1 LQKFF
6 FNPKSIITI
15 ISIHMFITTSF
26 KLVVNREEKNQIL
39 KLMRNFSSAVRFS
52 YKRLLEGFTTLQTYT
67 ITRQKFPELNS
78 HYVSCAVEKAREI
91 FQSCKARG
99 QNPKKLI
106 FGGRTLFEK
115 LKKNHLQGKRLKEL
129 KRKWKEKRQGTL
141 LSIGAKHKTHK
152 GNLNLRF
159 IPAEKGKNNLWL
171 RIALKNRKF
180 ILARVKRDLSGKSD
194 KWALFLAKI
203 LSGEQFPYTVEL
215 KLKDGQ
221 IYGFVKFL
229 LDVPPQTITKEKGV
243 IGIDVNARPF
253 HLALAEV
260 STDGNL
266 QSYKSIYL
274 SHLLKFKSRNRK
286 EYEEWLIAHE
296 VVRFAKE
303 KNKAIAIEDIKKL
316 PKGKRGDGKAKLRK
330 ILQFFSYRRILKK
343 IESLAIWEGIEI
355 VKVNPAFTSVIGM
368 MKYCPQYFID
378 KDIAGAYVI
387 GRKALG
393 FKEEIPKNY
402 KKLLKSQVY
411 IQYALWRLGKMEEE
425 LAGRLNEEKNK
436 YKANGI
442 KRDLRRLKRE
452 KKFLEKFLMEMSNS
466 KSSQSEPETQEQG
479 NLGKEPV
486 RGEKSSQK
494 LWRVLRVAFAIP
506 LLGRLFVRD
515 FSPLRPL
522 MVQGKWEGIAE
533 RLGPDGFAGPP

>member
-1 LQKFF
+1 
-6 FNPKSIITI
+6 
-15 ISIHMFITTSF
+15 MFITTSF
-26 KLVVNREEKNQIL
+26 KLVVNREEKEQIL
-39 KLMRNFSSAVRFS
+39 KLMRSFSSAVRFS
-52 YKRLLEGFTTLQTYT
+52 YKRLLEGFTTLQAYK

-78 HYVSCAVEKAREI
+78 HYVNCAVEKAREI

-141 LSIGAKHKTHK
+141 ISIGAKHKTHK

-159 IPAEKGKNNLWL
+159 IPAEKGKNNLLL

-180 ILARVKRDLSGKSD
+180 ILAKVKRDLSGKSD

-221 IYGFVKFL
+221 IYGFVRFSL
-229 LDVPPQTITKEKGV
+229 GFPPQTITKAKGV

-260 STDGNL
+260 SSDGNL

-274 SHLLKFKSRNRK
+274 SHLLKYKSRNRK

-343 IESLAIWEGIEI
+343 IESLATQEGIEVI
-355 VKVNPAFTSVIGM
+355 KVNPAFTSLIGM
-368 MKYCPQYFID
+368 MKYCPQCFID
-378 KDIAGAYVI
+378 KDVAGAYVI

-393 FKEEIPKNY
+393 FQEKIPENY

-425 LAGRLNEEKNK
+425 LKNKLNQEKNK

-442 KRDLRRLKRE
+442 RRNLRRLKKE
-452 KKFLEKFLMEMSNS
+452 KKFLEKFLFEVSSREN
-466 KSSQSEPETQEQG
+466 SQSEPETQEQG
-479 NLGKEPV
+479 NRRKEPV
-486 RGEKSSQK
+486 RGPGSGQK

-515 FSPLRPL
+515 FSPLRPVV
-522 MVQGKWEGIAE
+522 VQGKWEGVAS

>member
-1 LQKFF
+1 
-6 FNPKSIITI
+6 
-15 ISIHMFITTSF
+15 
-26 KLVVNREEKNQIL
+26 
-39 KLMRNFSSAVRFS
+39 MRNFSSAVRFS
-52 YKRLLEGFTTLQTYT
+52 YKRLLECFNTLQAYK

-78 HYVSCAVEKAREI
+78 HYVNCAVEKAREI

-106 FGGRTLFEK
+106 FGGRALFEK
-115 LKKNHLQGKRLKEL
+115 LKKKHLQGKRLKEL
-129 KRKWKEKRQGTL
+129 KRKWREKRQGNL
-141 LSIGAKHKTHK
+141 LSIGAKHETHK

-159 IPAEKGKNNLWL
+159 IPAEKGKNNLLL

-180 ILARVKRDLSGKSD
+180 MLVRVKRDLSGKSD

-221 IYGFVKFL
+221 IYGFVRFS
-229 LDVPPQTITKEKGV
+229 LDFPPQIITKAKGV

-253 HLALAEV
+253 HLTLAEV

-274 SHLLKFKSRNRK
+274 SHLLKCKSRNRK

-296 VVRFAKE
+296 VIRFAKE
-303 KNKAIAIEDIKKL
+303 KGKAIAIEDIKKL

-343 IESLAIWEGIEI
+343 IESLANQEGIEI
-355 VKVNPAFTSVIGM
+355 VRVNPAFTSVIGM

-378 KDIAGAYVI
+378 KDVAGAYVI

-393 FKEEIPKNY
+393 FKEEIPENY
-402 KKLLKSQVY
+402 KKLLKSQIY
-411 IQYALWRLGKMEEE
+411 IQYALWRLGKMEED
-425 LAGRLNEEKNK
+425 LRNKLNQEKNK

-452 KKFLEKFLMEMSNS
+452 KKFLEKFLVEVSS
-466 KSSQSEPETQEQG
+466 RKSSQSEPETQEQG
-479 NLGKEPV
+479 NLRKEPV
-486 RGEKSSQK
+486 RGPESGQK

-515 FSPLRPL
+515 FSPLRSV

>member
-1 LQKFF
+1 
-6 FNPKSIITI
+6 
-15 ISIHMFITTSF
+15 MFITTSF

-52 YKRLLEGFTTLQTYT
+52 YKRLLESFTPSQAYK

-78 HYVSCAVEKAREI
+78 HYVSCAAEKAREI

-129 KRKWKEKRQGTL
+129 KRKWREKRQGTL
-141 LSIGAKHKTHK
+141 ISIGAKHKTHK

-159 IPAEKGKNNLWL
+159 IPAEKCKNNLWL

-221 IYGFVKFL
+221 IYGFVRFS
-229 LDVPPQTITKEKGV
+229 LDVPPQTITKAKGV

-260 STDGNL
+260 SSDGNL

-274 SHLLKFKSRNRK
+274 SHLLKYKNRNRK

-303 KNKAIAIEDIKKL
+303 KGKAIAIEDIKKL

-343 IESLAIWEGIEI
+343 IESLANQEGIEV
-355 VKVNPAFTSVIGM
+355 VKVNPAFTSLIGM

-393 FKEEIPKNY
+393 FKEEIPENY
-402 KKLLKSQVY
+402 RKLLESQIY
-411 IQYALWRLGKMEEE
+411 IQYALWRLGKMEED
-425 LAGRLNEEKNK
+425 LKNKLNQEKNK

-452 KKFLEKFLMEMSNS
+452 KKFLERFLIEVSS
-466 KSSQSEPETQEQG
+466 GKSSQSEPETQEQG
-479 NLGKEPV
+479 HRRKEPV
-486 RGEKSSQK
+486 RGPESGQK

-506 LLGRLFVRD
+506 LLGGFFVRD
-515 FSPLRPL
+515 FSPLRPVV
-522 MVQGKWEGIAE
+522 VQGKWEGIAS

>member
-1 LQKFF
+1 
-6 FNPKSIITI
+6 
-15 ISIHMFITTSF
+15 
-26 KLVVNREEKNQIL
+26 
-39 KLMRNFSSAVRFS
+39 MRNFSSAVRSS
-52 YKRLLEGFTTLQTYT
+52 YKRLLESFTPSQAYT
-67 ITRQKFPELNS
+67 VTRQKFPELNS

-91 FQSCKARG
+91 FQSCKSRG

-106 FGGRTLFEK
+106 FGGRALFEK
-115 LKKNHLQGKRLKEL
+115 LKKNHLQGKRLREL

-141 LSIGAKHKTHK
+141 LSIGAKHITHK

-159 IPAEKGKNNLWL
+159 IPAEKGKNNLLL

-180 ILARVKRDLSGKSD
+180 ILAKVKRDLSGKSD

-221 IYGFVKFL
+221 IYGFVRFSL
-229 LDVPPQTITKEKGV
+229 GVPPQTITKAKGV
-243 IGIDVNARPF
+243 IGIDVNAKPF

-260 STDGNL
+260 SPDGNL

-274 SHLLKFKSRNRK
+274 SHILKYKSRNRK
-286 EYEEWLIAHE
+286 ECEECLIAHE
-296 VVRFAKE
+296 IVRFARE
-303 KNKAIAIEDIKKL
+303 KGKAIAIEDIKKL

-343 IESLAIWEGIEI
+343 IESLANQEGIEV
-355 VKVNPAFTSVIGM
+355 VKVNPAFTSLIGM

-378 KDIAGAYVI
+378 KDVAGAYVI

-393 FKEEIPKNY
+393 FQEKIPENY
-402 KKLLKSQVY
+402 KKLLKSQIY
-411 IQYALWRLGKMEEE
+411 IQYALWRLRKMEED
-425 LAGRLNEEKNK
+425 LRNKLKEEKNK

-442 KRDLRRLKRE
+442 KRDLRKLKRE
-452 KKFLEKFLMEMSNS
+452 KKFLERFLFEVSR

-479 NLGKEPV
+479 NQRKEPV
-486 RGEKSSQK
+486 RGPESGQK

-506 LLGRLFVRD
+506 LLGRSFVRD
-515 FSPLRPL
+515 FSPLRPV
-522 MVQGKWEGIAE
+522 MVQGRWEGIAS

>member
-1 LQKFF
+1 
-6 FNPKSIITI
+6 
-15 ISIHMFITTSF
+15 
-26 KLVVNREEKNQIL
+26 
-39 KLMRNFSSAVRFS
+39 
-52 YKRLLEGFTTLQTYT
+52 
-67 ITRQKFPELNS
+67 
-78 HYVSCAVEKAREI
+78 
-91 FQSCKARG
+91 
-99 QNPKKLI
+99 
-106 FGGRTLFEK
+106 
-115 LKKNHLQGKRLKEL
+115 
-129 KRKWKEKRQGTL
+129 
-141 LSIGAKHKTHK
+141 
-152 GNLNLRF
+152 
-159 IPAEKGKNNLWL
+159 
-171 RIALKNRKF
+171 LKNRKF

-194 KWALFLAKI
+194 KWALFLSKI
-203 LSGEQFPYTVEL
+203 LSGDKFPYTVEL

-221 IYGFVKFL
+221 IYGFAKFSF
-229 LDVPPQTITKEKGV
+229 DVPPQTITRAKGV

-260 STDGNL
+260 SPDGNL

-274 SHLLKFKSRNRK
+274 SHLLKYKGRNRK

-296 VVRFAKE
+296 IIRFAKE
-303 KNKAIAIEDIKKL
+303 KGKAIAIEDIKKL

-343 IESLAIWEGIEI
+343 IESLANQEGIEI

-393 FKEEIPKNY
+393 FQEEIPENY
-402 KKLLKSQVY
+402 KKLLKSKVY
-411 IQYALWRLGKMEEE
+411 IQYALWRLGKMEED
-425 LAGRLNEEKNK
+425 LKNKLNQEKNK

-452 KKFLEKFLMEMSNS
+452 KKFLERFLIEMSNRN
-466 KSSQSEPETQEQG
+466 KSSQSEPETQEQVYRR
-479 NLGKEPV
+479 KEPV
-486 RGEKSSQK
+486 RGPESGQK

-506 LLGRLFVRD
+506 LLGRSFVRD
-515 FSPLRPL
+515 FSPLRPV
-522 MVQGKWEGIAE
+522 MVQGRWEGIAS

>member
-1 LQKFF
+1 
-6 FNPKSIITI
+6 
-15 ISIHMFITTSF
+15 MFITTSF
-26 KLVVNREEKNQIL
+26 KLTVNKEEKEQIL

-52 YKRLLEGFTTLQTYT
+52 YKRLLESFTPSQAYK

-78 HYVSCAVEKAREI
+78 HYVNCAIERAREI

-99 QNPKKLI
+99 QNPKKLV
-106 FGGRTLFEK
+106 FGGRALFEK

-129 KRKWKEKRQGTL
+129 KRKWREKRQGTL
-141 LSIGAKHKTHK
+141 ISIGTKHITHK

-159 IPAEKGKNNLWL
+159 IPIEKGKSNLWL

-180 ILARVKRDLSGKSD
+180 ILAKVKRDLSGKSD

-203 LSGEQFPYTVEL
+203 ISGEQFPYTVEL

-221 IYGFVKFL
+221 IYGFVSFS

-253 HLALAEV
+253 HLALAEI
-260 STDGNL
+260 SPDGNL

-274 SHLLKFKSRNRK
+274 SHLLKYKSRNRK
-286 EYEEWLIAHE
+286 EYGEWLIAHE
-296 VVRFAKE
+296 IVRFAKE
-303 KNKAIAIEDIKKL
+303 KGKAIAIEDIKKL
-316 PKGKRGDGKAKLRK
+316 PKGKRGDGKAKRRK
-330 ILQFFSYRRILKK
+330 VLQFFSYRRILKK
-343 IESLAIWEGIEI
+343 IESLANQEGIEV
-355 VKVNPAFTSVIGM
+355 VKVNPAFTSLIGM

-378 KDIAGAYVI
+378 KDVAGAYVI

-393 FKEEIPKNY
+393 LQEKIPENY

-425 LAGRLNEEKNK
+425 LKNKLNQEKNK
-436 YKANGI
+436 YKAYSI

-452 KKFLEKFLMEMSNS
+452 KKFLERFLIEVS
-466 KSSQSEPETQEQG
+466 KESSQSEPETQEQG
-479 NLGKEPV
+479 NLRKEPV

-506 LLGRLFVRD
+506 LLGKSFVRD
-515 FSPLRPL
+515 FSPLRPV
-522 MVQGKWEGIAE
+522 MVQGKWERIAMK
-533 RLGPDGFAGPP
+533 LGPDGFAGPP

>member
-1 LQKFF
+1 
-6 FNPKSIITI
+6 
-15 ISIHMFITTSF
+15 MFITTSF
-26 KLVVNREEKNQIL
+26 KLVVNREEKEQIL
-39 KLMRNFSSAVRFS
+39 KLMRSFSSAVRFS
-52 YKRLLEGFTTLQTYT
+52 YKRLLEGFTTLQAYT

-78 HYVSCAVEKAREI
+78 HYVNCAVEKAREI
-91 FQSCKARG
+91 SQSCKARG

-141 LSIGAKHKTHK
+141 ISIGAKHITHK
-152 GNLNLRF
+152 GNLNIRF
-159 IPAEKGKNNLWL
+159 IPAENAKNNLWL

-180 ILARVKRDLSGKSD
+180 ILAKVKRDLSGKSD

-221 IYGFVKFL
+221 IYGFAKFS

-260 STDGNL
+260 SPDGNL

-274 SHLLKFKSRNRK
+274 SHLLKYKGRNRK
-286 EYEEWLIAHE
+286 EYEEWLVAHE
-296 VVRFAKE
+296 VVKFAKE
-303 KNKAIAIEDIKKL
+303 KNKATAIEDIQKL

-343 IESLAIWEGIEI
+343 IESLANQEGIEI

-378 KDIAGAYVI
+378 KDVAGAYVI

-393 FKEEIPKNY
+393 FKDEVPKNY
-402 KKLLKSQVY
+402 KKLLKSQIY

-425 LAGRLNEEKNK
+425 LRNKLNQEKNK

-452 KKFLEKFLMEMSNS
+452 RKFLERFLVEVSS
-466 KSSQSEPETQEQG
+466 RKSSQSEPETQEQV
-479 NLGKEPV
+479 NQRKEPV
-486 RGEKSSQK
+486 RGPESGQK
-494 LWRVLRVAFAIP
+494 LWRVLRVALYIP
-506 LLGRLFVRD
+506 LLGRSFVRD
-515 FSPLRPL
+515 FSPLRPVV
-522 MVQGKWEGIAE
+522 VQGKWERIAE
-533 RLGPDGFAGPP
+533 RLGPDGFAGPQ

>member
-1 LQKFF
+1 
-6 FNPKSIITI
+6 
-15 ISIHMFITTSF
+15 MFITTTF
-26 KLVVNREEKNQIL
+26 KLTVSKDEKEQIL
-39 KLMRNFSSAVRFS
+39 KLMRNFSSALRFS
-52 YKRLLEGFTTLQTYT
+52 YKRLLEGFTTLQAYK

-129 KRKWKEKRQGTL
+129 KRKWREKRQGTL

-159 IPAEKGKNNLWL
+159 IPIEKGKNNLWL
-171 RIALKNRKF
+171 RVALRNRNF
-180 ILARVKRDLSGKSD
+180 ILVRVKRDFSGKSD

-221 IYGFVKFL
+221 IYGFVRFS
-229 LDVPPQTITKEKGV
+229 LDVPPQTITKAKGV

-260 STDGNL
+260 SSDGNL

-274 SHLLKFKSRNRK
+274 SHLLKCKSRNRK

-296 VVRFAKE
+296 IVRFAKE
-303 KNKAIAIEDIKKL
+303 KGRAIAIEDIKNL
-316 PKGKRGDGKAKLRK
+316 PKGKRGDGKAKFRK

-343 IESLAIWEGIEI
+343 IESLANQEGIEI

-393 FKEEIPKNY
+393 FKEEIPENY
-402 KKLLKSQVY
+402 KKLLKSQIY
-411 IQYALWRLGKMEEE
+411 IQYALWRLGKMEDE
-425 LAGRLNEEKNK
+425 LKNKLNQEKNK

-442 KRDLRRLKRE
+442 KRDLRRLKKE
-452 KKFLEKFLMEMSNS
+452 KKFLEKFLMSNRKES
-466 KSSQSEPETQEQG
+466 RQSEPETQKQG

-486 RGEKSSQK
+486 RGPESGQK

-515 FSPLRPL
+515 FSPLRPV
-522 MVQGKWEGIAE
+522 MVQGKWEGIAG
-533 RLGPDGFAGPP
+533 RLGPDGFAGPS

>member
-1 LQKFF
+1 
-6 FNPKSIITI
+6 
-15 ISIHMFITTSF
+15 MFITTSF
-26 KLVVNREEKNQIL
+26 KLTVNKEEKEQIL
-39 KLMRNFSSAVRFS
+39 KLMRNFSSTVRSS
-52 YKRLLEGFTTLQTYT
+52 YKRLLEGFTTLQAYT

-78 HYVSCAVEKAREI
+78 HYVNCAVEKAREI

-129 KRKWKEKRQGTL
+129 KRKWREKRQGNL
-141 LSIGAKHKTHK
+141 LSIGAKHITHK

-159 IPAEKGKNNLWL
+159 TPAEKGKNNLWL

-180 ILARVKRDLSGKSD
+180 ILAKVKRDLSGKSD

-221 IYGFVKFL
+221 IYGFARFSLGVL
-229 LDVPPQTITKEKGV
+229 PQTITKAKGV

-260 STDGNL
+260 SPDGNL

-274 SHLLKFKSRNRK
+274 SHLLKCKSRNRK

-296 VVRFAKE
+296 VVKFAKE
-303 KNKAIAIEDIKKL
+303 KNKAISIEDIKNL

-343 IESLAIWEGIEI
+343 IESLAINEGIEV
-355 VKVNPAFTSVIGM
+355 VKVNPAFTSLIGM

-378 KDIAGAYVI
+378 KDIAWAYVI

-393 FKEEIPKNY
+393 FQEKIPENY
-402 KKLLKSQVY
+402 KKLLKSQIY
-411 IQYALWRLGKMEEE
+411 IQYALWRLGKMEED
-425 LAGRLNEEKNK
+425 LKNKLNQEKNK

-442 KRDLRRLKRE
+442 KRDLRKLKKE
-452 KKFLEKFLMEMSNS
+452 KKFLEKFLVEVSNR
-466 KSSQSEPETQEQG
+466 KSSQSEPESQKQVDRR
-479 NLGKEPV
+479 KEPV
-486 RGEKSSQK
+486 RGSGSGQK
-494 LWRVLRVAFAIP
+494 LRRVLRVAFAIP

-515 FSPLRPL
+515 FSPLRL
-522 MVQGKWEGIAE
+522 
-533 RLGPDGFAGPP
+533 

>member
-1 LQKFF
+1 
-6 FNPKSIITI
+6 
-15 ISIHMFITTSF
+15 MFITTSF
-26 KLVVNREEKNQIL
+26 KILVSKDEKEQIL

-52 YKRLLEGFTTLQTYT
+52 YKRLLEGFTPSQAYSTA
-67 ITRQKFPELNS
+67 REKFPELNS
-78 HYVSCAVEKAREI
+78 HYVNCAVEKAREI
-91 FQSCKARG
+91 LQSCKARG

-129 KRKWKEKRQGTL
+129 KRKWKEKRQGNL

-171 RIALKNRKF
+171 KIALRNRKF
-180 ILARVKRDLSGKSD
+180 ILAKVKRGLSGKSD

-203 LSGEQFPYTVEL
+203 LSGKQFPYTVEL

-221 IYGFVKFL
+221 IYGFVRFS
-229 LDVPPQTITKEKGV
+229 LDVPPQTITKDKGV

-260 STDGNL
+260 SSDGNL

-274 SHLLKFKSRNRK
+274 SHLLKYRSRNRK
-286 EYEEWLIAHE
+286 DYEEWLIAHE
-296 VVRFAKE
+296 AIKFAKE
-303 KNKAIAIEDIKKL
+303 KGKAIAFEDIQKF

-343 IESLAIWEGIEI
+343 IESLAVQEGIEV

-378 KDIAGAYVI
+378 KDVAGAYVI

-393 FKEEIPKNY
+393 FQEKIPENY
-402 KKLLKSQVY
+402 KKLLKSQIY
-411 IQYALWRLGKMEEE
+411 IQYALWRLGKMEED
-425 LAGRLNEEKNK
+425 LKNRLNQEKNK

-452 KKFLEKFLMEMSNS
+452 KKFLEKFLIETNG
-466 KSSQSEPETQEQG
+466 KESSQSEPETQEQVDRR
-479 NLGKEPV
+479 KEPV
-486 RGEKSSQK
+486 RGPGSGQK
-494 LWRVLRVAFAIP
+494 LWRVLRVAFAVP
-506 LLGRLFVRD
+506 LLGRFFVRD

-522 MVQGKWEGIAE
+522 MVQGRWEGIAS

>member
-1 LQKFF
+1 
-6 FNPKSIITI
+6 
-15 ISIHMFITTSF
+15 
-26 KLVVNREEKNQIL
+26 
-39 KLMRNFSSAVRFS
+39 MRNFSSAVRFS
-52 YKRLLEGFTTLQTYT
+52 YKRLLEGFTALQAYT
-67 ITRQKFPELNS
+67 ITKQKFPELNS

-115 LKKNHLQGKRLKEL
+115 LTKKHLQGKRLKEL

-141 LSIGAKHKTHK
+141 ISIGAKHRTHK

-180 ILARVKRDLSGKSD
+180 ILAKVKRDLSGKSD

-203 LSGEQFPYTVEL
+203 ISGEQFPYTVEL

-221 IYGFVKFL
+221 IYGFVRL
-229 LDVPPQTITKEKGV
+229 SYDVPPQTITKSKGV

-260 STDGNL
+260 SSDGNL

-274 SHLLKFKSRNRK
+274 SHLLKCKSRNRK

-296 VVRFAKE
+296 VIKFAKE
-303 KNKAIAIEDIKKL
+303 KGKAIAIEDKKKL

-343 IESLAIWEGIEI
+343 IESLANQEGIEI
-355 VKVNPAFTSVIGM
+355 VKVNPAFTSIIGM

-378 KDIAGAYVI
+378 KDVAGAYVI

-393 FKEEIPKNY
+393 FKEKIPENY
-402 KKLLKSQVY
+402 KKLLKSQIY
-411 IQYALWRLGKMEEE
+411 IQYALWRLGKMEED
-425 LAGRLNEEKNK
+425 LKNKLNQERNK

-442 KRDLRRLKRE
+442 KRDLRRLKKE
-452 KKFLEKFLMEMSNS
+452 KKFLERFLIEVSS
-466 KSSQSEPETQEQG
+466 RKSSQSEPETQKQG

-494 LWRVLRVAFAIP
+494 LWRALRVAFAIP
-506 LLGRLFVRD
+506 LLGKSFVRD

-522 MVQGKWEGIAE
+522 MGQGKWERIAS

>member
-1 LQKFF
+1 
-6 FNPKSIITI
+6 
-15 ISIHMFITTSF
+15 MFITTCF
-26 KLVVNREEKNQIL
+26 KLVVNKEEKNQIL

-52 YKRLLEGFTTLQTYT
+52 YKRFLEGFTALQAYK

-78 HYVSCAVEKAREI
+78 HYINCAVEKAREI

-129 KRKWKEKRQGTL
+129 KRKWMEKRQGNL
-141 LSIGAKHKTHK
+141 LSIGAKHITHK

-159 IPAEKGKNNLWL
+159 IPAEKGKNNFLL

-215 KLKDGQ
+215 KLRDGQ
-221 IYGFVKFL
+221 IYGFVKFS

-253 HLALAEV
+253 HLAIAEV
-260 STDGNL
+260 SSDGNL

-274 SHLLKFKSRNRK
+274 SHLLKYRSRNRK

-296 VVRFAKE
+296 VIKFAKE

-343 IESLAIWEGIEI
+343 IESLVTQEGIEL

-378 KDIAGAYVI
+378 KDIAGAHVI

-393 FKEEIPKNY
+393 FQEEIPENY
-402 KKLLKSQVY
+402 KKLLKSQIY
-411 IQYALWRLGKMEEE
+411 IQYALWRLGKMEDE
-425 LAGRLNEEKNK
+425 LKNKLNQEKNK

-442 KRDLRRLKRE
+442 KRDLRRLKKE
-452 KKFLEKFLMEMSNS
+452 KKFLERFLIEVSS
-466 KSSQSEPETQEQG
+466 RKSRQSEPETQKQV
-479 NLGKEPV
+479 NRGKEPV

-494 LWRVLRVAFAIP
+494 LWRVLMVAFAIP
-506 LLGRLFVRD
+506 LLGRSFTRD

-522 MVQGKWEGIAE
+522 MVQGKWERIAV

>member
-1 LQKFF
+1 
-6 FNPKSIITI
+6 
-15 ISIHMFITTSF
+15 MFITTSF

-52 YKRLLEGFTTLQTYT
+52 YKRLLEGFTTLQAYT
-67 ITRQKFPELNS
+67 ITRKRFPELNS
-78 HYVSCAVEKAREI
+78 HYVNCAVEKAREI
-91 FQSCKARG
+91 LQSCKARE
-99 QNPKKLI
+99 QNPKKII

-129 KRKWKEKRQGTL
+129 KRKWRERRQGTL
-141 LSIGAKHKTHK
+141 ISIGAKHITHK

-159 IPAEKGKNNLWL
+159 IPAEKGKNNLYL

-180 ILARVKRDLSGKSD
+180 ISAKVKRDLSGKSD

-221 IYGFVKFL
+221 IYGFVRFSL
-229 LDVPPQTITKEKGV
+229 GVLPQTITKAKGV

-274 SHLLKFKSRNRK
+274 SHILKHRSRNRK

-296 VVRFAKE
+296 IVRFAKE
-303 KNKAIAIEDIKKL
+303 KNKAIAIEDIGKL
-316 PKGKRGDGKAKLRK
+316 PKGKRGDGKAKIRK

-343 IESLAIWEGIEI
+343 IESLAIKEGIEV

-378 KDIAGAYVI
+378 KDVAGAYVI

-393 FKEEIPKNY
+393 FQEAIPENY
-402 KKLLKSQVY
+402 KKLLKSQIY

-425 LAGRLNEEKNK
+425 LKDKLNQEKNK

-442 KRDLRRLKRE
+442 KRDLRKLKRE
-452 KKFLEKFLMEMSNS
+452 KKFLERFLFETN
-466 KSSQSEPETQEQG
+466 KSSQSEPETQEQVDRR
-479 NLGKEPV
+479 KEPV
-486 RGEKSSQK
+486 RGPESGQK

-515 FSPLRPL
+515 FSPLRSV
-522 MVQGKWEGIAE
+522 MVQGKWEGIAS

>member
-1 LQKFF
+1 
-6 FNPKSIITI
+6 
-15 ISIHMFITTSF
+15 MFITTSF
-26 KLVVNREEKNQIL
+26 KLTVNKEEKEQIL
-39 KLMRNFSSAVRFS
+39 KLMRNFSSTVRSS
-52 YKRLLEGFTTLQTYT
+52 YKRLLEGFTTLQAYT

-78 HYVSCAVEKAREI
+78 HYVNCAVEKAREI

-129 KRKWKEKRQGTL
+129 KRKWREKRQGNL
-141 LSIGAKHKTHK
+141 LSIGAKHITHK

-159 IPAEKGKNNLWL
+159 TPAEKGKNNLWL

-180 ILARVKRDLSGKSD
+180 ILAKVKRDLSGKSD

-221 IYGFVKFL
+221 IYGFARFSLGVL
-229 LDVPPQTITKEKGV
+229 PQTITKAKGV

-260 STDGNL
+260 SPDGNL

-274 SHLLKFKSRNRK
+274 SHLLKCKSRNRK

-296 VVRFAKE
+296 VVKFAKE
-303 KNKAIAIEDIKKL
+303 KNKAISIEDIKNL

-343 IESLAIWEGIEI
+343 IESLAINEGIEV
-355 VKVNPAFTSVIGM
+355 VKVNPAFTSIIGM

-393 FKEEIPKNY
+393 FKEEIPENY
-402 KKLLKSQVY
+402 KKLLKSQIY
-411 IQYALWRLGKMEEE
+411 IQYALWRLGKMEED
-425 LAGRLNEEKNK
+425 LKNKLNQEKNK

-452 KKFLEKFLMEMSNS
+452 KKFLEKFLVEISNR
-466 KSSQSEPETQEQG
+466 KSSQSEPETQKQG
-479 NLGKEPV
+479 NRRKEPV
-486 RGEKSSQK
+486 RGPGSGQK

-515 FSPLRPL
+515 FSPLRPV
-522 MVQGKWEGIAE
+522 MVQGKWEGIAS
-533 RLGPDGFAGPP
+533 RLGPVGFAGPP

>member
-1 LQKFF
+1 
-6 FNPKSIITI
+6 
-15 ISIHMFITTSF
+15 MFITTSF
-26 KLVVNREEKNQIL
+26 KLVVNREEKEQIL

-52 YKRLLEGFTTLQTYT
+52 YKRLLEGFTTLQAYA
-67 ITRQKFPELNS
+67 ITGRKFPELNS
-78 HYVSCAVEKAREI
+78 HYVNCAVEKAREI

-141 LSIGAKHKTHK
+141 ISIGAKHITHK

-159 IPAEKGKNNLWL
+159 ITAEKGKSNLCL
-171 RIALKNRKF
+171 RIALRNRKF
-180 ILARVKRDLSGKSD
+180 ILAKVKRGLSGKSD

-221 IYGFVKFL
+221 IYGFAKFS
-229 LDVPPQTITKEKGV
+229 LDVPPQTITKAKGV

-260 STDGNL
+260 SSDGNL

-274 SHLLKFKSRNRK
+274 SHLLKCKSRNRK

-296 VVRFAKE
+296 VIKFAKE
-303 KNKAIAIEDIKKL
+303 KGKAIAIEDIKKL
-316 PKGKRGDGKAKLRK
+316 LKGKRGDGKAKLRK
-330 ILQFFSYRRILKK
+330 ILQFFSYRRILNK
-343 IESLAIWEGIEI
+343 IESLANQEGIEV

-393 FKEEIPKNY
+393 FQEKIPENY
-402 KKLLKSQVY
+402 KKLLKSQIY

-425 LAGRLNEEKNK
+425 LVGKLNEEKNK

-452 KKFLEKFLMEMSNS
+452 KKFLEKFLVETNG
-466 KSSQSEPETQEQG
+466 KESSQSEPETQKQG
-479 NLGKEPV
+479 NLRKEPV
-486 RGEKSSQK
+486 RGPGSGQK

-515 FSPLRPL
+515 FSPLRPV
-522 MVQGKWEGIAE
+522 MVQGKWEGVAS

>member
-1 LQKFF
+1 
-6 FNPKSIITI
+6 
-15 ISIHMFITTSF
+15 MFLTTTF
-26 KLVVNREEKNQIL
+26 KLVVSKEEKEQIL
-39 KLMRNFSSAVRFS
+39 KLMRNFSSAVRSS
-52 YKRLLEGFTTLQTYT
+52 YKRFLEGFTPSQAYSTA
-67 ITRQKFPELNS
+67 RQKFPELNS

-91 FQSCKARG
+91 FQSCKSRG

-106 FGGRTLFEK
+106 FGGRALFEK

-129 KRKWKEKRQGTL
+129 KRKWREKRQGTL
-141 LSIGAKHKTHK
+141 ISIGAKHITHK

-159 IPAEKGKNNLWL
+159 IPAEKGKNNFLL

-180 ILARVKRDLSGKSD
+180 ILAKVKRDLSGKSD

-203 LSGEQFPYTVEL
+203 LSGDQFPYTVEL

-221 IYGFVKFL
+221 TYGFAKFSI
-229 LDVPPQTITKEKGV
+229 DVPPQTITKAKGV

-260 STDGNL
+260 SSDGNL

-274 SHLLKFKSRNRK
+274 SHLLKYKSRNRK

-296 VVRFAKE
+296 VVKFAKE
-303 KNKAIAIEDIKKL
+303 KGRAIAIEDIKNL

-343 IESLAIWEGIEI
+343 IESLAVQEGIEV

-393 FKEEIPKNY
+393 FKEEIPENY
-402 KKLLKSQVY
+402 KKLLKSQIY

-425 LAGRLNEEKNK
+425 LKNKLNQEKNK
-436 YKANGI
+436 YKVNGI
-442 KRDLRRLKRE
+442 KRDLRRLRKE
-452 KKFLEKFLMEMSNS
+452 KKFLEKFLMETN
-466 KSSQSEPETQEQG
+466 KSSQSEPESQEQVYRR
-479 NLGKEPV
+479 KEPV
-486 RGEKSSQK
+486 RGPESGQK

-515 FSPLRPL
+515 FSPLRPVV
-522 MVQGKWEGIAE
+522 VQGKWEGIAS